1 MVGASLQTVQVR
13 ALRLHI
19 QRKVTAIALGSL
31 PHTVLVKHTSYIYSM
46 IFLNACELVYIAAQM

>member
-19 QRKVTAIALGSL
+19 QRKVTAIAPGSL
-31 PHTVLVKHTSYIYSM
+31 PHTVLVKHTSYIYS
-46 IFLNACELVYIAAQM
+46 IHACDLVYIAAQM